1 MALFSFIPDPLQT
14 VRQLV
19 NTLEARL
26 NALANTGM
34 RSEKVARTL
43 NELATLSFAAQHV
56 FASVSGAVL
65 RRLNLPSRQEVSE
78 LALALHRIEEK
89 LEQLRARETQTSPT
103 APERPRPARTRRP
116 PQAVVAPPPAAVAKR
131 PAMKRPRKR
140 PAAKG

>member
-1 MALFSFIPDPLQT
+1 MALFSFIPDPLQM

-34 RSEKVARTL
+34 KSERVARTL

-56 FASVSGAVL
+56 FASVSGAIL

-78 LALALHRIEEK
+78 LALALRRIEEK
-89 LEQLRARETQTSPT
+89 LEQLRASQTLAPT
-103 APERPRPARTRRP
+103 AAPERPRPPRTRRP
-116 PQAVVAPPPAAVAKR
+116 PAIDVVSPHVVTQASV
-131 PAMKRPRKR
+131 KRPRKR
-140 PAAKG
+140 TEPKG